1 MMLEKLAQDALIIW
15 AAIDPLGTMALFTA
29 LTARMS
35 PADRRRT
42 AFKAILYAG
51 AVLMGRQTTN
61 IGSPGEHCL
70 IHQPA
75 G

>member
-1 MMLEKLAQDALIIW
+1 MTPDKLIEDALIIW
-15 AAIDPLGTMALFTA
+15 APIGAMALFTE
-29 LTARMS
+29 LTAHMS

-51 AVLMGRQTTN
+51 AVLMGRQTID
-61 IGSPGEHCL
+61 IGSPGAHCL
-70 IHQPA
+70 IRQPA